1 MTTVSAAT
9 WIDAPPEAVWAVLTD
24 LARYPEW
31 NPLFTAATGDLAAGR
46 RITLHRADGDGP
58 RHPVRARVT
67 AVTPAAELSWVYRAA
82 GMPPGLTTVY
92 NCTLK
97 PGNGGTLVLQH
108 EAVHGFLKRFSRGGQ
123 DQAEDGFRALNGA
136 LKARVESSG
145 PDFSANSQLRTGPR
159 DS

>member
-31 NPLFTAATGDLAAGR
+31 NPLFASATGHLAAGQ
-46 RITLHRADGDGP
+46 RITLHRAGGDGHQ
-58 RHPVRARVT
+58 RPVQARVT
-67 AVTPAAELSWVYRAA
+67 ALTPGAELGWAYRPA
-82 GMPPGLTTVY
+82 GMPGLITTY

-97 PGNGGTLVLQH
+97 PGNGGTLVLQQ
-108 EAVHGFLKRFSRGGQ
+108 EEVRGFLKRLSRGGQ
-123 DQAEDGFRALNGA
+123 DRAEDGFRALNGA

-145 PDFSANSQLRTGPR
+145 PDFSANSQLRTEPR
-159 DS
+159 GS